1 MSQLDTNE
9 NKMGV
14 LPIPKLLLQMSLPMM
29 LSMLVQ
35 ALYNVVDSIFV
46 ARINENALTAVSLV
60 FPVQNLMIAIA
71 VGTGVGVNAVLSRS
85 LGEKDFHTAN
95 ESAKNGIFLALISSI
110 IFALI
115 GNLAAT
121 FFFHIQ
127 TDDAQI
133 RQYGI
138 SYMTIISTMCIAVY
152 MQVMMERLLQ
162 STGRTFYTMI
172 SQGTG
177 AIINIILDPIFIF
190 MLGMGAAGAA
200 IATVIGNIGADLFF
214 VFFLLTK
221 SKRLS
226 INPKGFFISKREL
239 GDIFAIGIPASVTNF
254 MQSLGIA
261 LTNRFLLVYGTDKV
275 ASMGIVMKINM
286 IAMLILVG
294 FAFGSQPLIGY
305 NYGAGNKKRL
315 KAILAFSYK
324 FECAMGAVLALILCV
339 FAKPLISMF
348 MNQESIV
355 NAGVPMLRLQLAG
368 AVFTAVTLVSTCTFQ
383 SAGKAL
389 NAFLLSVSRQG
400 VIFAVVIFILSK
412 TVGYYGVLS
421 AQPVSDFL
429 TAVLAVI
436 LVRRSVYREIR

>member
-46 ARINENALTAVSLV
+46 ARINEDA
-60 FPVQNLMIAIA
+60 VQNLMIAIA

-261 LTNRFLLVYGTDKV
+261 LTNRFLLVYVTDKV

-421 AQPVSDFL
+421 AQPVSDFH

>member
-1 MSQLDTNE
+1 MT
-9 NKMGV
+9 GTV
-14 LPIPKLLLQMSLPMM
+14 LGS
-29 LSMLVQ
+29 V
-35 ALYNVVDSIFV
+35 
-46 ARINENALTAVSLV
+46 
-60 FPVQNLMIAIA
+60 
-71 VGTGVGVNAVLSRS
+71 
-85 LGEKDFHTAN
+85 
-95 ESAKNGIFLALISSI
+95 
-110 IFALI
+110 
-115 GNLAAT
+115 
-121 FFFHIQ
+121 
-127 TDDAQI
+127 
-133 RQYGI
+133 
-138 SYMTIISTMCIAVY
+138 
-152 MQVMMERLLQ
+152 
-162 STGRTFYTMI
+162 
-172 SQGTG
+172 
-177 AIINIILDPIFIF
+177 INIILDPIFIF
-190 MLGMGAAGAA
+190 VLGMGAAGAA

-339 FAKPLISMF
+339 FAKPLILMF

-355 NAGVPMLRLQLAG
+355 NVGVPMLRLQLAG